1 MRMVMAIITTITA
14 TMTMHNYERD
24 PKEITR
30 LSFAAIR
37 READLSG
44 MPEDI
49 VPLALRMIHACGM
62 VDLPADLAYSE
73 GAGAAGRAALDAGAP
88 VLCDVEM
95 VVRGIAARRLPAGN
109 KVICMLGEK
118 GVAEQAL
125 ALGSTRTAAAV
136 ELWQPMLA
144 GAIITIGNAPTALFR
159 LLELFAEQASRP
171 ALVIATPPGFIGAAE
186 SKDALIANEFDVP
199 YVALRGRRGG
209 SALAAAA
216 VNALALREEAA

>member
-1 MRMVMAIITTITA
+1 MPTMAMATNM
-14 TMTMHNYERD
+14 TMTDYVRD
-24 PKEITR
+24 PTEITR

-49 VPLALRMIHACGM
+49 VPMALRMIHACGM
-62 VDLPADLAYSE
+62 VDLPDDLAYSA
-73 GAGAAGRAALDAGAP
+73 GAGDAGRAALAAGAP

-95 VVRGIAARRLPAGN
+95 VARGIAARRLPAN
-109 KVICMLGEK
+109 SKVICMLGEE
-118 GVAEQAL
+118 GVAEKAQAS
-125 ALGSTRTAAAV
+125 GSTRTAAAV
-136 ELWQPMLA
+136 ELWQPMLG
-144 GAIITIGNAPTALFR
+144 GAIVAIGNAPTALYR
-159 LLELFAEQASRP
+159 LLEILDEQASRP

-186 SKDALIANEFDVP
+186 SKEALIANEFGVP

>member
-1 MRMVMAIITTITA
+1 MPTMAMVMAT
-14 TMTMHNYERD
+14 TMTMTDYVRD

-49 VPLALRMIHACGM
+49 VPMALRMIHACGM
-62 VDLPADLAYSE
+62 VDLPDDLAYSD
-73 GAGAAGRAALDAGAP
+73 GAGDAGRAALTAGAP

-95 VVRGIAARRLPAGN
+95 VVRGIAARRLPASS
-109 KVICMLGEK
+109 KVICMLGAE
-118 GVAEQAL
+118 GVAQKAQAS
-125 ALGSTRTAAAV
+125 GSTRTAAAV

-144 GAIITIGNAPTALFR
+144 GAIVAIGNAPTALYR
-159 LLELFAEQASRP
+159 LLEILSEQAARP

-186 SKDALIANEFDVP
+186 SKEALIANEFGVP

-216 VNALALREEAA
+216 VNALAFKEEAA

>member
-1 MRMVMAIITTITA
+1 MAIITIITA
-14 TMTMHNYERD
+14 RMTMHNYERD

-49 VPLALRMIHACGM
+49 VPMALRMIHACGM

-73 GAGAAGRAALDAGAP
+73 GAGAAGSVALNAGAP

-95 VVRGIAARRLPAGN
+95 VARGIAARRLPADN
-109 KVICMLGEK
+109 KVICKLGEE
-118 GVAEQAL
+118 GVADRAR
-125 ALGSTRTAAAV
+125 ALGSTRSAAAA

-144 GAIITIGNAPTALFR
+144 GAIIAIGNAPTALFR
-159 LLELFAEQASRP
+159 LLEIFAEQASRP

-199 YVALRGRRGG
+199 YLALRGRRGG

>member
-1 MRMVMAIITTITA
+1 MPTMAMVMAT
-14 TMTMHNYERD
+14 TMTMTDYVRD

-49 VPLALRMIHACGM
+49 VPMALRMIHACGM
-62 VDLPADLAYSE
+62 VDLPDDLAYSD
-73 GAGAAGRAALDAGAP
+73 GAGDAGRAALTAGAP

-95 VVRGIAARRLPAGN
+95 VVRGIAARRLPASS
-109 KVICMLGEK
+109 KVICMLGAE
-118 GVAEQAL
+118 GVAQKAQ
-125 ALGSTRTAAAV
+125 ALGSTRTAAAG

-144 GAIITIGNAPTALFR
+144 GAIVAIGNAPTALYR
-159 LLELFAEQASRP
+159 LLEILSEQAARP

-186 SKDALIANEFDVP
+186 SKEALIANEFGVP

-216 VNALALREEAA
+216 VNALAFKEEAA